1 MKRKVLAIFLTLTL
15 AAGMTMTAYAEE
27 LPNNG
32 IVDIT
37 DGASYDYSN
46 EGSATSV
53 SASNSSE
60 VTVDSVSLSNVVNP
74 GQTED
79 DVIAAV
85 TGELAT
91 IHVNGDVTASGDKG
105 IAGAYLI
112 ATDTDVHGN
121 VTVTASDGAALGLA
135 ALGIE
140 RNRIPGSTVI
150 VDGDVSVSGQNE
162 VVGLNMLS
170 GTSASKAYIK
180 GNLTVEGTDNV
191 KGAMVDMHSIVIIDG
206 TVSVTATNGTAVA
219 FNTTRADKTSGKVN
233 IGYAYKVV
241 NNSAAQNESIGGAG
255 TSYIIKAQDGVNVS
269 GTTPFSDEELGVS
282 FNFAKAGTEL
292 IVSSTAGR
300 IGEIRNAE
308 AGVALQVR
316 DNGNGTWSVWV
327 PDGGGVNLQV
337 IMAVIEDL
345 LNDSSDLSEA
355 SKNLNIQT
363 GDSES
368 NKVTFAKAVM
378 NAASLPVGTTVVVP
392 GVGAIS
398 VSEKEINI
406 VATGCG
412 CFDKDMVNGLSNLTK
427 DIVIIFNYGG
437 RIYQFTIPADAD
449 LNQFLNEDGYAGYLY
464 LSEMFGR
471 YEMVDGKPV
480 LVIPAKTPY
489 YKKK

>member
-27 LPNNG
+27 LPDNG
-32 IVDIT
+32 IVNIT
-37 DGASYDYSN
+37 DGASHDYSN

-74 GQTED
+74 GPTED

-91 IHVNGDVTASGDKG
+91 IHVNGDVTASGDKS

-121 VTVTASDGAALGLA
+121 VTVTASGGAAMGLA
-135 ALGIE
+135 AIGNE
-140 RNRIPGSTVI
+140 ARGIPGSTVI
-150 VDGDVSVSGQNE
+150 VDGDVSVSGQNS
-162 VVGLNMLS
+162 VIGLNMLS

-191 KGAMVDMHSIVIIDG
+191 KGAKVDMHSIVIIDG

-219 FNTTRADKTSGKVN
+219 FDTIRSGKTSGKAN
-233 IGYAYKVV
+233 SGYAYKVV

-345 LNDSSDLSEA
+345 LNDSSDLSET

-368 NKVTFAKAVM
+368 SKVTFSQAVM
-378 NAASLPVGTTVVVP
+378 NAAALPVGTAVAVP

-398 VSEKEINI
+398 VSEKEISI
-406 VATGCG
+406 VTSDCG
-412 CFDKDMVNGLSNLTK
+412 CFDRATVNGLSNLTK
-427 DIVIIFNYGG
+427 DIVITFNYGG
-437 RIYQFTIPADAD
+437 RTYRFTVPADAD
-449 LNQFLNEDGYAGYLY
+449 LNQYLNEDGYAGYLY
-464 LSEMFGR
+464 LSEVFGR
-471 YEMVDGKPV
+471 YEMIDDKSV